1 MTTLYPTIRKETATA
16 RKVDISKIAFPSDS
30 TFTKVEYMPAITKEN
45 LNGRTDISAM
55 FKGNSNI
62 KEISF
67 AEGSLD
73 GVINLNDLARECLS
87 LESIKFPS
95 NMDSITSCSALLGCY
110 TPTQS
115 NKVKSI
121 VLPDLPNVSVAYSA
135 FYGCENLESVI
146 IGDMGLSSSK
156 TLSINFLFNRC
167 LKLTNAKIGNISKAN
182 TTDNIKYLFASCP
195 NLAKLS
201 IKALPQVDMTQ
212 GEFTA
217 CSSLTAQSYANIFTA
232 LPDEANNT
240 IEFANNLVTYIEQ
253 NNTCTDDSGTS
264 KTFVEWVKF
273 AISKGWTIKTLSGN
287 LYNKAWADL
296 N

>member
-1 MTTLYPTIRKETATA
+1 MITLYPTIRKETATA

-30 TFTKVEYMPAITKEN
+30 TFTKAEYMPAITKEN

-73 GVINLNDLARECLS
+73 GVTNLTDLARECLS

-95 NMDSITSCSALLGCY
+95 NMDSVTSCYALLGCY
-110 TPTQS
+110 TVSKP
-115 NKVKSI
+115 NNIKYVE
-121 VLPDLPNVSVAYSA
+121 LPNLPNAQAAYSM
-135 FYGCENLESVI
+135 FYGCENLESAI
-146 IGDMGLSSSK
+146 LGDIGTS
-156 TLSINFLFNRC
+156 TTNVSIPYLFHRC
-167 LKLTNAKIGNISKAN
+167 RNLTSAKIGDISN
-182 TTDNIKYLFASCP
+182 STDTKSLFSMCDK
-195 NLAKLS
+195 LADLS

-232 LPDEANNT
+232 LPNEANNT

-253 NNTCTDDSGTS
+253 NNTCTDDGGTS

-273 AISKGWTIKTLSGN
+273 AIYKGWTIKTLSGK
-287 LYNKAWADL
+287 LYNKTWADL

>member
-1 MTTLYPTIRKETATA
+1 MIVLYPTTRKETATA

-73 GVINLNDLARECLS
+73 GVTNLTDLARECLS

-95 NMDSITSCSALLGCY
+95 NMDSVTSCSALFGCY
-110 TPTQS
+110 TVSKP
-115 NKVKSI
+115 NNIKYVE
-121 VLPDLPNVSVAYSA
+121 LPNLPNAQAAYSM
-135 FYGCENLESVI
+135 FYGCENIESAI
-146 IGDMGLSSSK
+146 LGDIGTS
-156 TLSINFLFNRC
+156 TTNVSIPYLFHRC
-167 LKLTNAKIGNISKAN
+167 RNLTSAKIGDISNSYDTKS
-182 TTDNIKYLFASCP
+182 LFSMCDK
-195 NLAKLS
+195 LADLS
-201 IKALPQVDMTQ
+201 IKALPKVDMTQ

-232 LPDEANNT
+232 LPNEANNT

-253 NNTCTDDSGTS
+253 NNTCTNDSGTS

-273 AISKGWTIKTLSGN
+273 AIYKGWTIKTLSGK
-287 LYNKAWADL
+287 LYNKTWADL